1 MIVKKEQIE
10 LEKEKIR
17 YASARLRESVL
28 LFNETLDSVQEV
40 IEGLQ
45 IVANTNG
52 VHSRSDQISRI
63 ANMEIDKKKILSI
76 ADSSDNIVV
85 TDNMRKEY
93 L

>member
-10 LEKEKIR
+10 QEKEKIR

-52 VHSRSDQISRI
+52 GHSRSDQISRI